1 MQQQQQT
8 DFNLQ
13 LPAHQNGL
21 QQQNILHA
29 QQHSPPREFH
39 KGVFTANQMQI
50 YQLEVQ
56 DVGRLTL
63 GHGLGH
69 ALGLLPPHG
78 SKARKYPVLG

>member
-21 QQQNILHA
+21 QQNILHA
-29 QQHSPPREFH
+29 QQRSPPREFD
-39 KGVFTANQMQI
+39 KGVCTASQMQI
-50 YQLEVQ
+50 YQLEAQ

-63 GHGLGH
+63 AHGLGH

-78 SKARKYPVLG
+78 LKALRYPVLG